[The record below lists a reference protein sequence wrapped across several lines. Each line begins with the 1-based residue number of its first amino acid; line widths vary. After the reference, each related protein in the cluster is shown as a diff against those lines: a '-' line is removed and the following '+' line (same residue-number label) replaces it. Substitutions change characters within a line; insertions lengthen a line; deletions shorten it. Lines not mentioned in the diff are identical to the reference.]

1 MAVKADQ
8 LLNLSPS
15 RRQEERKSWVLQKV
29 CAPART
35 LVRTRNGTGKQKV
48 SFFRPKKA
56 FGVEVEKVVF
66 FDMKENAIFPSFSCL
81 RR

>member
-15 RRQEERKSWVLQKV
+15 RRQEGRKSWVLQKV

-35 LVRTRNGTGKQKV
+35 LPRTRNGTGKQKV
-48 SFFRPKKA
+48 SFFRPKRLS
-56 FGVEVEKVVF
+56 ESVEKVVF
-66 FDMKENAIFPSFSCL
+66 FHMKENAIFPSFSCL